1 MLFIN
6 TSNISSSNTIKDK
19 IEPIQQDMYSVV
31 FGLNRMERSLNN
43 LNDNLI
49 KLDSIKN
56 GYSTGHSK
64 H

>member
-6 TSNISSSNTIKDK
+6 TSNISSNTIKDK